1 MGPEFPDARYVG
13 HRHAGL
19 ATFQDLLEARLRQ
32 VVEFV
37 LGMREQVAP
46 GHVDC
51 PAEQEFGIE
60 PRRLADRGQPLG
72 GVSDSGIQFHVGVHS
87 PKISNVTFLRMN
99 VYSNILDMVGQ
110 TPMLE
115 VTHLDTGP
123 CRLFLKLELLNPG
136 GSIKDRIGISMI
148 QEAEK
153 RGDIEPGDTIVEAT
167 AGNTGLGLA
176 LVAAQKGYRLV
187 IVLPD
192 KMSQEKIFNLRAMG
206 AEVILTRSDVVR
218 GHPEYY
224 QDLGQRIAEERG
236 AYFVN
241 QFGNPDNPLAH
252 ETGTA
257 PEIIEQMDGDVD
269 AIVLGVGSSG
279 TVSGISKYL
288 KDNDLAVDLILADPE
303 GSILTDY
310 VNKGEIGQ
318 GGNWL
323 VEGIGEDFIP
333 DIADF
338 DKVTKAYA
346 ISDAESFATAR
357 ELLRT
362 EGVLAG
368 SSSGTLL
375 AAALKYCREQ
385 DQPKRVVTFAC
396 DTGNKYLSKL
406 YNDFW
411 LEDQGFISREQQG
424 DLRDLIGRPHGE
436 RATITVGPTDLV
448 TTAHNRL
455 RNAGF
460 SQLPVM
466 EDGHLI
472 GVITE
477 DAIIHFV
484 YGHPDLLGAPVRD
497 AMESAFIKL
506 DKSETLN
513 NLVAMLRVQPYA
525 AIMDGDEFL
534 GLITRSDVLNYLR
547 RGA

>member
-1 MGPEFPDARYVG
+1 
-13 HRHAGL
+13 
-19 ATFQDLLEARLRQ
+19 
-32 VVEFV
+32 
-37 LGMREQVAP
+37 
-46 GHVDC
+46 
-51 PAEQEFGIE
+51 
-60 PRRLADRGQPLG
+60 
-72 GVSDSGIQFHVGVHS
+72 
-87 PKISNVTFLRMN
+87 MN
-99 VYSNILDMVGQ
+99 VYSNVLEMVGR

-115 VTHLDTGP
+115 LTRTDTGP
-123 CRLFLKLELLNPG
+123 CRLFLKLELMNPG

-148 QEAEK
+148 EQAEQ
-153 RGDIEPGDTIVEAT
+153 RGDIRSGDTLVEAT

-176 LVAAQKGYRLV
+176 LVAAQKGYRLI

-206 AEVILTRSDVVR
+206 AEVVLTRSDVGR

-224 QDLGQRIAEERG
+224 QDLGRQIAEDEG
-236 AYFVN
+236 AYFIN

-252 ETGTA
+252 ETTTA
-257 PEIIEQMDGDVD
+257 PELIEQLNGELD

-279 TVSGISKYL
+279 TVTGIGRYL
-288 KDNDLAVDLILADPE
+288 AQHAPDVDLILADPV
-303 GSILTDY
+303 GSVLTDY
-310 VNKGEIGQ
+310 INKGELGQ
-318 GGNWL
+318 AGSWL

-333 DIADF
+333 DIAEF
-338 DKVTKAYA
+338 DRVAKAYA
-346 ISDAESFATAR
+346 ISDAESFAAAR
-357 ELLRT
+357 ELLGT

-385 DQPKRVVTFAC
+385 RSAKTVVTFAC

-406 YNDFW
+406 FNDFW
-411 LEDQGFISREQQG
+411 MEDQGFIRREPFG
-424 DLRDLIGRPHGE
+424 DLRDLVGRLHGE
-436 RATITVGPTDLV
+436 RATITVGPDDVL

-466 EDGHLI
+466 KEGRLV
-472 GVITE
+472 GVVTE
-477 DAIIHFV
+477 DAIIQFV
-484 YGHPDLLGAPVRD
+484 YGHPELMAGPVRD

-506 DKSETLN
+506 DKGESIN

-547 RGA
+547 RQM